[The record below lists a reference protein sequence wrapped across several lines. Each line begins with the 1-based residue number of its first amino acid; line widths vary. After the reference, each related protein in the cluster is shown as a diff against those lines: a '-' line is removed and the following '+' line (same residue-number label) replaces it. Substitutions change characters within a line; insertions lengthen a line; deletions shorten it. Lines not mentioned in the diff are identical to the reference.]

1 MAEFTSAHSPAASR
15 PLSLSAGWRVALA
28 AAAAGLGA
36 GAAVWIGATG
46 PQDPSLRA
54 LLMSGAAALGA
65 ATAAGVGWSLD
76 AARRGQNAL
85 EAIYALEEASDSFL
99 LADDL
104 GAALGANR
112 SARRMFAH
120 VAAGPGGR
128 RRLAVMLGADS
139 DAEGRIYR
147 LIRGALDS
155 GAAEDVFIGPE
166 GARIAASVSRLA
178 RGRGETLWR
187 LRREEAPPAPTPM
200 PLAPALPAPLAAGAA
215 DLPIGY
221 YRADRGGALLE
232 VNPALLALA
241 GRAEGEAPAR
251 LEDLFEEGA
260 AALSPALAPED
271 EELRVSGRL
280 KGGVAVEATQRL
292 LRRADGAMEAQGF
305 VMRAARA
312 AGRSGPRLPQYFD
325 AAPLAIAVADSE
337 GVVIESNDRMMR
349 LTQGALS
356 PGASLAAAVKVED
369 RREFDAALRSLASG
383 EAVKPFEAHLPDREG
398 PPRIAQIF
406 MAREGGGT
414 GAILA
419 YFIDVSEQRS
429 LELKF
434 AQSQKMQAIGQ
445 LVGNLA
451 HDFNNLLTVI
461 IGHCD
466 LLLQTHEAGDP
477 GFADINQVKQTANRG
492 AALVR
497 HLLAFSRQQTLKKR
511 PTQLTDYFSENIHM
525 LNRMSSEKIQ
535 FETHHARD
543 LWPVNIDPDA
553 FFTVL
558 MNLVINARDAMPE
571 GGAIFFASRN
581 VAREEAA
588 RMDNPIL
595 PPADY
600 VMIEVRDTG
609 TGIPKENLGK
619 IFEPFFSTKGAN
631 GTGLGLASVY
641 GAIKQ
646 MDGFVFVESEFGQGA
661 CFRIFLPRHV
671 GEALVE
677 AAAPSVTARDL
688 SGKGIILLVEDEA
701 AVRSFASRALE
712 VRGYQVLQAASGEEA
727 LEILADSER
736 KIDLIISDV
745 VMPNMDGPTL
755 LAKIRERGRNTRIL
769 FISGYA
775 EEAFRKNLRSGEE
788 FLFLPKP
795 FSLKDL
801 ALKVKQ
807 ALT

>member
-1 MAEFTSAHSPAASR
+1 MAEFTAAPSAASR
-15 PLSLSAGWRVALA
+15 PLGLSAGWRVAFA

-36 GAAVWIGATG
+36 GAAVWIGAAG
-46 PQDPSLRA
+46 PAEPSLRV

-65 ATAAGVGWSLD
+65 ATAAGLGWSLD

-85 EAIYALEEASDSFL
+85 EAIYALEETADAYVL
-99 LADDL
+99 VDDL

-112 SARRMFAH
+112 AGRRLFAH
-120 VAAGPGGR
+120 VASGPGGR
-128 RRLAVMLGADS
+128 RRLAVMLGSDS

-155 GAAEDVFIGPE
+155 GAAEDAFQAPG
-166 GARIAASVSRLA
+166 GARFSASVSRLA

-187 LRREEAPPAPTPM
+187 IRREEPAPLPVAAPEAPPA
-200 PLAPALPAPLAAGAA
+200 AALLCA
-215 DLPIGY
+215 DLPLGY

-232 VNPALLALA
+232 ANPALLTLA
-241 GRAEGEAPAR
+241 GRAPGAIPAR

-260 AALSPALAPED
+260 AALSPALASET
-271 EELRVSGRL
+271 EEIRVSARL
-280 KGGVAVEATQRL
+280 RGGGAAEVVQRL
-292 LRRADGAMEAQGF
+292 VRGPEGAAEAHGF

-312 AGRSGPRLPQYFD
+312 QARAPGAPRLPQYFE
-325 AAPLAIAVADSE
+325 AAPLAIAVADAE
-337 GVVIESNDRMMR
+337 GLVIESNDHMMR
-349 LTQGALS
+349 LTQGALN
-356 PGASLAAAVKVED
+356 PGASLAAAVKIED
-369 RREFDAALRSLASG
+369 RREFDAALKALAAG

-406 MAREGGGT
+406 MAREGGDS

-466 LLLQTHEAGDP
+466 LLLQNHEAGDP

-511 PTQLTDYFSENIHM
+511 PVRLTEYFSENIHM
-525 LNRMSSEKIQ
+525 LHRMSSERIR

-558 MNLVINARDAMPE
+558 MNLVINARDAMSE
-571 GGAIFFASRN
+571 GGSIAISSRN

-588 RMDNPIL
+588 RLDNPIL

-600 VMIEVRDTG
+600 VLIEVRDTG
-609 TGIPKENLGK
+609 SGIPRENLGK

-641 GAIKQ
+641 GAVKQ
-646 MDGFVFVESEFGQGA
+646 MDGFVFVESELGEGT
-661 CFRIFLPRHV
+661 CFRIFLPRHAAE
-671 GEALVE
+671 EAPE
-677 AAAPSVTARDL
+677 AAQSAAARDL
-688 SGKGIILLVEDEA
+688 SGKGLILLVEDEA

-727 LEILADSER
+727 LELLADESQ

-755 LAKIRERGRNTRIL
+755 LGRIRELGRDTRIL

-807 ALT
+807 ALN

>member
-1 MAEFTSAHSPAASR
+1 MADFTASPPVPPRRA
-15 PLSLSAGWRVALA
+15 LGAGWRVALA

-36 GAAVWIGATG
+36 GAAVWIGASG
-46 PQDPSLRA
+46 PQDANLRV

-65 ATAAGVGWSLD
+65 GAAAGVGWSLD
-76 AARRGQNAL
+76 LARRGQNTL
-85 EAIYALEEASDSFL
+85 EAIYALEEAADAYV

-112 SARRMFAH
+112 AGRRLFAH
-120 VAAGPGGR
+120 VASGPGGR
-128 RRLAVMLGADS
+128 RRLAAMLGADS

-147 LIRGALDS
+147 LIRGALETGS
-155 GAAEDVFIGPE
+155 AEDSFRVSDGGLF
-166 GARIAASVSRLA
+166 AASVSRLA
-178 RGRGETLWR
+178 RGKGETLWR
-187 LRREEAPPAPTPM
+187 IRREEPPAPSPA
-200 PLAPALPAPLAAGAA
+200 PEAPAPVLSARVCA

-221 YRADRGGALLE
+221 YRADRGGAVLE
-232 VNPALLALA
+232 ANPALLALA
-241 GRAEGEAPAR
+241 GRAPGDPPAR

-260 AALSPALAPED
+260 AALSPALAAED
-271 EELRVSGRL
+271 EEIRVSARL
-280 KGGVAVEATQRL
+280 RGGGLVETTQRL
-292 LRRADGAMEAQGF
+292 IRDAQGATEAHGF

-312 AGRSGPRLPQYFD
+312 SGRVSGATPRLPQYFD

-337 GVVIESNDRMMR
+337 GLVIESNDRMMR

-356 PGASLAAAVKVED
+356 PGASLAAAVKLED
-369 RREFDAALRSLASG
+369 RKEFDAALKALAAG
-383 EAVKPFEAHLPDREG
+383 EAVKSFEAHLPDREG

-406 MAREGGGT
+406 MDREGGGT

-466 LLLQTHEAGDP
+466 LLLQNHEAGDP

-511 PTQLTDYFSENIHM
+511 SVRLTEYFSENLHM
-525 LNRMSSEKIQ
+525 LHRMSSERIR
-535 FETHHARD
+535 FTPHHARD

-571 GGAIFFASRN
+571 GGSIFIRSEN
-581 VAREEAA
+581 VSREESA
-588 RMDNPIL
+588 RLDNPIL

-609 TGIPKENLGK
+609 TGIPRENLGK

-646 MDGFVFVESEFGQGA
+646 MDGFIFVESEPGEGA
-661 CFRIFLPRHV
+661 AFRIFLPRHAH
-671 GEALVE
+671 EEPAP
-677 AAAPSVTARDL
+677 AAQAVASRDL
-688 SGKGIILLVEDEA
+688 SGKGLILLVEDEA

-727 LEILADSER
+727 LALLADQSQ

-755 LAKIRERGRNTRIL
+755 LSRIRESGRDTRIL

-801 ALKVKQ
+801 AVKVKQ

>member
-1 MAEFTSAHSPAASR
+1 MADFLASQPPSR
-15 PLSLSAGWRVALA
+15 PVGPGAGWRVALA

-36 GAAVWIGATG
+36 GAAVWIGAAG
-46 PQDPSLRA
+46 PADPSLRV

-76 AARRGQNAL
+76 LARRGQNTL
-85 EAIYALEEASDSFL
+85 EAIYALEEAADAYVL
-99 LADDL
+99 VDDL

-112 SARRMFAH
+112 AGRRLFAH
-120 VAAGPGGR
+120 VASGPGGR
-128 RRLAVMLGADS
+128 RRLAVMLGSDS

-155 GAAEDVFIGPE
+155 GAAEDAFQAPG
-166 GARIAASVSRLA
+166 GARFHASVSRLA
-178 RGRGETLWR
+178 RGKGETLWR
-187 LRREEAPPAPTPM
+187 IRREEPAP
-200 PLAPALPAPLAAGAA
+200 APVAEPEAAAVGAPLCA

-232 VNPALLALA
+232 ANPALLALA
-241 GRAEGEAPAR
+241 GRAPGDMPAR

-260 AALSPALAPED
+260 AALSPALAPEN
-271 EELRVSGRL
+271 EEIRVGARLR
-280 KGGVAVEATQRL
+280 GGGAAEVAQRL
-292 LRRADGAMEAQGF
+292 LRGPEGAAEAHGF

-312 AGRSGPRLPQYFD
+312 QARAPGAPRLPQYFE
-325 AAPLAIAVADSE
+325 AAPLAIAVADAE
-337 GVVIESNDRMMR
+337 GLVIESNDHMLR
-349 LTQGALS
+349 LTHGALN
-356 PGASLAAAVKVED
+356 PGASLAAAVKLED
-369 RREFDAALRSLASG
+369 RREFDAALRALAAG

-406 MAREGGGT
+406 MAREGGDS

-511 PTQLTDYFSENIHM
+511 PVRLAEYFSENIHM
-525 LNRMSSEKIQ
+525 LHRMSSERIR
-535 FETHHARD
+535 FEAPHYARD

-553 FFTVL
+553 FFSVL
-558 MNLVINARDAMPE
+558 MNLVINARDAMPQ
-571 GGAIFFASRN
+571 GGSIAISSRN

-588 RMDNPIL
+588 RLDNPIL

-600 VMIEVRDTG
+600 VLIEVRDTG
-609 TGIPKENLGK
+609 TGIPRENLGK

-641 GAIKQ
+641 GAVKQ
-646 MDGFVFVESEFGQGA
+646 MDGFVFVESELGQGT
-661 CFRIFLPRHV
+661 CFRIFLPRH
-671 GEALVE
+671 AHE
-677 AAAPSVTARDL
+677 AAAEAALAPATRDL
-688 SGKGIILLVEDEA
+688 SGKGLILLVEDEA

-727 LEILADSER
+727 LELLADESQ

-755 LAKIRERGRNTRIL
+755 LGRIRELGRDTRIL

-807 ALT
+807 ALS